1 MGFCDQTLSVDID
14 AEELCKTVALVPS
27 VGKKTNYFYKI
38 LGVLGFYADRRGP
51 RTYAEV
57 RVLS

>member
-14 AEELCKTVALVPS
+14 AVELCETVALVPS

-38 LGVLGFYADRRGP
+38 IGYRDP
-51 RTYAEV
+51 RYKHEYIDNGQI
-57 RVLS
+57 

>member
-27 VGKKTNYFYKI
+27 VGKKTNFFLQI
-38 LGVLGFYADRRGP
+38 LAFKNCQNCLTF
-51 RTYAEV
+51 
-57 RVLS
+57 